1 MPDPKLPLSSLE
13 SFRPLWPL
21 RAPCLSP
28 LPAARFPLGRSLPS
42 IVWLRLFRLAQV
54 LQCIRLSAEGWV
66 CFTSLVLQ
74 QQQQMP
80 RSSQEEKDEK
90 EKEKE
95 KEGEKEEDKQETEND
110 KEELTK

>member
-1 MPDPKLPLSSLE
+1 MPPKCFQPCCGWAPHSTFSS
-13 SFRPLWPL
+13 WPL
-21 RAPCLSP
+21 PP
-28 LPAARFPLGRSLPS
+28 GV
-42 IVWLRLFRLAQV
+42 VWPQLFGLAQV
-54 LQCIRLSAEGWV
+54 LPCVWPCTESLF
-66 CFTSLVLQ
+66 CFMCLVLQ

-95 KEGEKEEDKQETEND
+95 KEGDKEEDKQETEND

>member
-1 MPDPKLPLSSLE
+1 MASTS
-13 SFRPLWPL
+13 
-21 RAPCLSP
+21 A
-28 LPAARFPLGRSLPS
+28 LPAPS
-42 IVWLRLFRLAQV
+42 ACSSFLLATCPQHCSQQLFGLAQV
-54 LQCIRLSAEGWV
+54 LPCVRLSSEGLV
-66 CFTSLVLQ
+66 YFTSFVL

>member
-1 MPDPKLPLSSLE
+1 M
-13 SFRPLWPL
+13 
-21 RAPCLSP
+21 PCLYP
-28 LPAARFPLGRSLPS
+28 LPAALFPLGRSPPS
-42 IVWLRLFRLAQV
+42 IVSPRLFRLAQV
-54 LQCIRLSAEGWV
+54 LRCIRLSTEGLF